1 MQGIRVVVFQMLWGV
16 ILNHQKYSLNN
27 IWNWNY
33 INSYTHLR
41 TWNVDR
47 YSGPHSLDAT
57 TIQMKEK
64 REYLKSLMEEN
75 KQVTIFFVLL
85 ALEYLCRGFKDTS
98 NQMMTCVVS
107 LLFYITPIPLTT
119 SALLKL
125 FEGKSLFLGNRIFR
139 I

>member
-1 MQGIRVVVFQMLWGV
+1 M
-16 ILNHQKYSLNN
+16 
-27 IWNWNY
+27 
-33 INSYTHLR
+33 
-41 TWNVDR
+41 
-47 YSGPHSLDAT
+47 DAT

-107 LLFYITPIPLTT
+107 LLFYIIPIPLTT